1 MVYTRYARKDVDY
14 GEYEKYADALA
25 PVRYRKNG
33 ELWQYTSAGGSRP
46 GEARIMCAGDLM
58 CEPAMSKAAFH
69 NGKWFFEMC
78 FAYVR
83 SVFAKSDFAIANLE
97 TTVCTKAPYAID
109 KHKINGRYHCNAP
122 AEFLDAVRYAGLDA
136 VAMANNHS
144 ADTGADGLLETLSH
158 VDERGLMHTGAFADS
173 SQRRYILA
181 DINGVKVAFF
191 SYTEHINRN
200 IDKEYFTEEGCEI
213 MLNRYSLEKLQKDIA
228 DAKENG
234 AEFLICYV
242 HFLSKEYTHEVT
254 KRQEEKA
261 AEIAE
266 AGIDCIIGGHSH
278 ALQRYDRITT
288 KAGKTVPVIYSLGN
302 FITSDNTSM
311 ITRTSIIYELVLRKN
326 EHGVSI
332 SDEKYIP
339 CRVIE
344 NLGRSGFVIFPTPQG
359 WRNGQRSELLAGAE
373 KEIQSA
379 IGDKIGINYN
389 GEDTKPSNLS
399 SGIAKIGNMFR
410 LPCDSKSKDLTC
422 LPCDDITLDPTN
434 PENYKNLRTITLK
447 KICSILGMDVPPEFR
462 KMQSDPIRYINAKD
476 KWIVKNSV
484 YFSRFKGQIE
494 IDWAREAY
502 KRGARVLF
510 TSTSIKSASGALLP
524 CIIVSNP
531 AECFY
536 KVNAWLKSI
545 HHVKTLDIT
554 GSVGKTTTKDIVS
567 SVLASSFR
575 TLKSPGNSNT
585 YAGIGDTIQRLKPDY
600 EVYVQEVCAF
610 SPGWVEGSSSML
622 NADAC
627 IVTNIGYPHVDLYG
641 SIENILKDKMTIVKN
656 LREGGVAFLNYDD
669 ERIASYPVSR
679 KVISFGI
686 KNRSADYLAENI
698 VNQDGTLSFDVLHG
712 GRRVPVVLNM
722 YGEHNVINALAAF
735 AVGEWFG
742 VPEDRIVKAL
752 YDFRSEGI
760 RQSVYDIG
768 GYHLYVDC
776 YNSAPNSMI
785 GSIKTLCGMNY
796 GADSRHIVLFGD
808 IPRLGKLAPEVHQK
822 VAEELKDFDVDLYI
836 CYGKNAK
843 FAAEVLAKHG
853 RRAICSEEESE
864 FVGLIKENVRL
875 NDVILIKAGH
885 PMKITR
891 ALDKTFGTS
900 FHFTDG
906 DVLLEDTTEISR
918 QYPFGTAFNVDGQ
931 VEIRS
936 VKEGVTALDVPNK
949 INGIPV
955 ARIGKEAFKGSALTH
970 VALPGTLYNIGE
982 GAFASCEDLVSVH
995 FPESLKIVERDAF
1008 NSCVSLQRI
1017 DIPEGTIHLGA
1028 GAFYNCKLLERVS
1041 VPKSVQMIEPDCFE
1055 GCSDALTLLCAP
1067 GSFAQRYAKEHN
1079 IPTEEFRGQKPDKA

>member
-1 MVYTRYARKDVDY
+1 MSCIRYARKDVDY
-14 GEYEKYADALA
+14 GEYEKYADVLT

-33 ELWQYTSAGGSRP
+33 ELWQHTPTGEGKS

-58 CEPAMSKAAFH
+58 CEPAMSKTAFH

-83 SVFAKSDFAIANLE
+83 GVFAKSDFAIANLE
-97 TTVCTKAPYAID
+97 TTVCTNAPYAID

-122 AEFLDAVRYAGLDA
+122 AEFLDALRYAGLDA
-136 VAMANNHS
+136 VAMANNHT
-144 ADTGADGLLETLSH
+144 ADTGADGLLETLQH

-181 DINGVKVAFF
+181 DINGIKVAFF

-213 MLNRYSLEKLQKDIA
+213 MLNRYSLEKLEKDIA
-228 DAKENG
+228 DARKNG
-234 AEFLICYV
+234 AEFLICYI

-261 AEIAE
+261 SEIAQ

-288 KAGKTVPVIYSLGN
+288 KSGKTVPVIYSLGN

-311 ITRTSIIYELVLRKN
+311 ITRTNMIYELILRKN
-326 EHGVSI
+326 EHGVLI
-332 SDEKYIP
+332 ADEKYIP

-344 NLGRSGFVIFPTPQG
+344 SFGRSGFFIFPTPAG
-359 WRNGQRSELLAGAE
+359 WRNGKQSDFLTGVEL
-373 KEIQSA
+373 EIQSVVGNKIEIDYNDERA
-379 IGDKIGINYN
+379 GDALR
-389 GEDTKPSNLS
+389 LS
-399 SGIAKIGNMFR
+399 AAESMAGRPF
-410 LPCDSKSKDLTC
+410 C
-422 LPCDDITLDPTN
+422 LPCDDITLDPSD
-434 PENYKNLRTITLK
+434 PKNYKNLRTITLK
-447 KICSILGMDVPPEFR
+447 KICSILDMEVPLQFR
-462 KMQSDPIRYINAKD
+462 EMQSDPIRYINAKD
-476 KWIVKNSV
+476 KWIVKNSI

-510 TSTSIKSASGALLP
+510 TSTLVKSASGTPLP
-524 CIIVSNP
+524 CIVVGNP

-536 KVNAWLKSI
+536 EVNTWFKSI

-567 SVLASSFR
+567 NVLASSFC

-585 YAGIGDTIQRLKPDY
+585 YAGISDTIQRLKPDY

-610 SPGWVEGSSSML
+610 SPGWVDGSSSML

-669 ERIASYPVSR
+669 ERIVSYPVSR
-679 KVISFGI
+679 KVISFAI
-686 KNRSADYLAENI
+686 KNKSADYLAENI
-698 VNQDGTLSFDVLHG
+698 VNQDGVLSFDVVHG

-760 RQSVYDIG
+760 RQSVYDIS

-796 GADSRHIVLFGD
+796 GPGSRRIVLFGD
-808 IPRLGKLAPEVHQK
+808 IPRLGELAPEVHQR

-836 CYGKNAK
+836 CYGKNAGY
-843 FAAEVLAKHG
+843 AAEVLAKYG
-853 RRAICSEEESE
+853 RRTICSEEENE
-864 FVGLIKENVRL
+864 FVGLIRENVRL

-891 ALDKTFGTS
+891 ALDKAFGTS
-900 FHFTDG
+900 FHFTDP
-906 DVLLEDTTEISR
+906 DVLLEDTAGISKHF
-918 QYPFGTAFNVDGQ
+918 PFGTAYNVDGQ
-931 VEIRS
+931 AEIRS
-936 VKEGVTALDVPNK
+936 IKEGITTLDIPEK
-949 INGIPV
+949 IGGIPV
-955 ARIGKEAFKGSALTH
+955 ARIGKEAFKGSGLTS
-970 VALPGTLYNIGE
+970 VSLPGTLYNIGE
-982 GAFASCEDLVSVH
+982 GALASCEDLVSISL
-995 FPESLKIVERDAF
+995 PASLKIVERDAF
-1008 NSCVSLQRI
+1008 NSCVSMKTIVLPQ
-1017 DIPEGTIHLGA
+1017 GTAHLGA
-1028 GAFYNCKLLERVS
+1028 GAFYNCKALEIVA
-1041 VPKSVQMIEPDCFE
+1041 VPESVQMIEADCFE
-1055 GCSDALTLLCAP
+1055 GCSDILTLLCVP
-1067 GSFAQRYAKEHN
+1067 GSFAERYAKEHN
-1079 IPTEEFRGQKPDKA
+1079 IPTGELSIGL